1 MAFSFLPAAQSWLLA
16 GCGQSMLVMAD
27 SLALAK
33 GLVRLGYRVVTV
45 DRDMTKLRGATGS
58 MSIGAAVA
66 HADAL
71 PFDYG
76 RFDAVF
82 IHQVFPDIKPEAALP
97 ELARVLK
104 PGGRLLVSHLG
115 RDDTV
120 PWVQRLAT
128 LVRTVDPTAMTSP
141 SVDEALAGLK
151 DTKHFTGTETRRFRY
166 WQPINREGLTSMVS
180 AVPAVAAMDEK
191 QRRHLLDEAT
201 AIHDQSAGYQQLR
214 LPYLL
219 QCWRGVVDIDS
230 ITNPIRRDATAALS
244 IQL

>member
-16 GCGQSMLVMAD
+16 GCGQSMLVLAD
-27 SLALAK
+27 SLALPR
-33 GLVRLGYRVVTV
+33 GLVRLGYHVVTV
-45 DRDMTKLRGATGS
+45 DRDMTKLRSAVDS

-82 IHQVFPDIKPEAALP
+82 VHQVFPDIKPDTALP
-97 ELARVLK
+97 EFARVLK
-104 PGGRLLVSHLG
+104 PGGRLLISHLG
-115 RDDTV
+115 RDDSV
-120 PWVQRLAT
+120 PWVQRLAA

-141 SVDEALAGLK
+141 SVDEALAGVDDSK
-151 DTKHFTGTETRRFRY
+151 FFTQIESRNFRY
-166 WQPINREGLTSMVS
+166 WQPISQQGLAAMVS
-180 AVPAVAAMDEK
+180 AVPAVAALDDRHR
-191 QRRHLLDEAT
+191 QHLLDEAT
-201 AIHDQSAGYQQLR
+201 AIHDQAAGYQQLR

-219 QCWRGVVDIDS
+219 RCWRGVVDSDS
-230 ITNPIRRDATAALS
+230 ITNPIRRETSALS

>member
-1 MAFSFLPAAQSWLLA
+1 MAFSFLPAAQSWLLT
-16 GCGQSMLVMAD
+16 GCGESMLVMAD

-33 GLVRLGYRVVTV
+33 GLVRLGYHVVTI
-45 DRDMTKLRGATGS
+45 DRDMTKLRGAIGS

-82 IHQVFPDIKPEAALP
+82 IHQVFPDIKPEASLP

-120 PWVQRLAT
+120 PWVQRLAA
-128 LVRTVDPTAMTSP
+128 LVRTVDPTAMTS
-141 SVDEALAGLK
+141 VGAEEALAALDGNK
-151 DTKHFTGTETRRFRY
+151 NFTGTETRRFRY
-166 WQPINREGLTSMVS
+166 WQPISREALMAMVA
-180 AVPAVAAMDEK
+180 AVPAVAALDEPK
-191 QRRHLLDEAT
+191 RAHLLQEA
-201 AIHDQSAGYQQLR
+201 AELHDQSAGYQQLR
-214 LPYLL
+214 LPYFL
-219 QCWRGVVDIDS
+219 QCWRGTVDTDS
-230 ITNPIRRDATAALS
+230 ITNPIRSETTSLPV
-244 IQL
+244 QL

>member
-1 MAFSFLPAAQSWLLA
+1 
-16 GCGQSMLVMAD
+16 MLVFAD
-27 SLALAK
+27 SLALPR
-33 GLVRLGYRVVTV
+33 GLVRLGYHVVTI
-45 DRDMTKLRGATGS
+45 DRDMTKLRGAVDS

-82 IHQVFPDIKPEAALP
+82 VHQVLPDIRPETAIP

-104 PGGRLLVSHLG
+104 PEGRLLISHIG

-120 PWVQRLAT
+120 PWVQRLAA
-128 LVRTVDPTAMTSP
+128 LVRTVDPTAMTSL
-141 SVDEALAGLK
+141 SVEQALDSVR
-151 DTKHFTGTETRRFRY
+151 DTKHFTQTESRNFRY
-166 WQPINREGLTSMVS
+166 WQPISREALAAMVA
-180 AVPAVAAMDEK
+180 AVPAVAALDEPD
-191 QRRHLLDEAT
+191 RRRLVDEAT

-219 QCWRGVVDIDS
+219 RCWRGVVDTDS
-230 ITNPIRRDATAALS
+230 ITNPIRRDTAALS
-244 IQL
+244 IQF

>member
-16 GCGQSMLVMAD
+16 DCGQSMLVMAD

-33 GLVRLGYRVVTV
+33 GLVRLGYHVVTV
-45 DRDMTKLRGATGS
+45 DRDMTKLRGAVGS

-82 IHQVFPDIKPEAALP
+82 IHQVFPDTKPATALP

-104 PGGRLLVSHLG
+104 PGGRLLLSHLG

-120 PWVQRLAT
+120 PWVQRLAA
-128 LVRTVDPTAMTSP
+128 LVRTVDPSAMTSP
-141 SVDEALAGLK
+141 SAEDALAAVQN
-151 DTKHFTGTETRRFRY
+151 TAHFTQAETRRFRY
-166 WQPINREGLTSMVS
+166 WQPISREALVAMVA
-180 AVPAVAAMDEK
+180 AVPAVAALDEP
-191 QRRHLLDEAT
+191 QRRRLLHEAT
-201 AIHDQSAGYQQLR
+201 ELHDQAAGYQQLR
-214 LPYLL
+214 LPYQL
-219 QCWRGVVDIDS
+219 QCWRGVVDTDS
-230 ITNPIRRDATAALS
+230 ITNPIRRETAALS